1 MTPAAPD
8 IRYLFEPR
16 SIAVIGASHHPEK
29 IGSKIL
35 QNIIGGGYRGRLYP
49 INPKGGVIQGLPA
62 FSAVEEIPG
71 ELDAVCTCVP
81 GPFVRASIEAC
92 ARKGVKFNLVIS
104 SGFSEV
110 GNVEEEK
117 RIVAI
122 AREAGMRILGPN
134 IFGMFSAAAALD
146 MTFGPGGILPG
157 NVAIITQSGALG
169 LAMIGKTAVENIGI
183 SSMVSVGNKADID
196 EADLLEY
203 LMDDEQTQSILMYV
217 EGVKHGERLI
227 PALERATRRKPVVV
241 IKSGRSKRGAI
252 AAASHT
258 GSLAGSDEIF
268 GAVMRQCGALRAES
282 VKEAFDL
289 CKFLSGNKLPRGENT
304 VIITNGGGI
313 GVLATDACEKYGV
326 KLYDDAASLKE
337 TFGAVTPD
345 FGSTKNPIDLTGGA
359 TSDYYARALDAALQ
373 NDRID
378 AVLALYC
385 ETAVFDAENLSR
397 MIEENYLKYHDAG
410 KPIVFSVFGGAT
422 SEASLS
428 TLSKRRIPV
437 MGDVYDTVAV
447 LGGMYA
453 YQRGLR
459 GLSEKIDEPPID
471 DAAIAEIVR
480 GAREDGRSFL
490 LAQEGVALMRAA
502 GIRPP
507 QSRVARNLDEAV
519 RHAEAIGYPVVMK
532 VVSRDILHKS
542 DAGGVALDL
551 DNREEVIDAY
561 QAILRNCRARVPDA
575 RIDGIEVAEMVRRGV
590 ELIVGARR
598 DPGFGPVV
606 MFGHG
611 GIYVEVMKDV
621 SFRAAP
627 LNRATAVEMMKEIRA
642 YPLLLGVRGEERKDI
657 ETVVEAILRLA
668 AVIRRSPGISDIEV
682 NPLVVY
688 DEGEG
693 AIAVDARVLLSK
705 GEGGRSDA

>member
-1 MTPAAPD
+1 MTPGTPE

-35 QNIIGGGYRGRLYP
+35 QNIINAGYRGAIFP
-49 INPKGGVIQGLPA
+49 VNPKGGEILGRPVARSL
-62 FSAVEEIPG
+62 EEIPG
-71 ELDAVCTCVP
+71 ELDVVCTCVP
-81 GPFVRASIEAC
+81 GPFVRASVEAA
-92 ARKGVKFNLVIS
+92 ARKGVKFNLIIS

-117 RIVAI
+117 RIIAI
-122 AREAGMRILGPN
+122 ARAAGMRILGPN
-134 IFGMFSAAAALD
+134 IFGMYSAPAQLD

-169 LAMIGKTAVENIGI
+169 LAMIGKTAVEGIGI
-183 SSMVSVGNKADID
+183 SSMVSVGNKADLD

-203 LMDDEQTQSILMYV
+203 LLGDPQTHSILMYV

-227 PALERATRRKPVVV
+227 PALKSATRQKPVVV

-258 GSLAGSDEIF
+258 GSLAGSDAIF
-268 GAVMRQCGALRAES
+268 DAIMRQCGVLRAES

-289 CKFLSGNKLPRGENT
+289 CKFLSDTPLPRGENA
-304 VIITNGGGI
+304 VIVTNGGGI

-326 KLYDDAASLKE
+326 SLFDDLASLKE

-345 FGSTKNPIDLTGGA
+345 FGSTKNPIDLTGQA
-359 TSDYYARALDAALQ
+359 TSHHYGEALAAALR
-373 NDRID
+373 NEHIN
-378 AVLALYC
+378 AVLSLYC
-385 ETAVFDAENLSR
+385 ETAVFDVENLAP
-397 MIEENYLKYHDAG
+397 MIEENFKRYREAG

-422 SEASLS
+422 SEASVAQLG
-428 TLSKRRIPV
+428 KRKIPV
-437 MGDVYDTVAV
+437 MGDVYDTVAC
-447 LGGMYA
+447 LGGLYDYRRRRA
-453 YQRGLR
+453 AI
-459 GLSEKIDEPPID
+459 SEKVDELPIDE
-471 DAAIAEIVR
+471 AAINETLR
-480 GAREDGRSFL
+480 GARADGRSFL
-490 LAQEGVALMRAA
+490 LAQEGAALMRAA

-507 QSRVARNLDEAV
+507 RSHVARSLDDAV
-519 RHAEAIGYPVVMK
+519 RMAEAIGYPVVMK

-561 QAILRNCRARVPDA
+561 QAILRNCRARVPNA

-621 SFRAAP
+621 SFRAAA
-627 LNRATAVEMMKEIRA
+627 LSRAEAMEMMKEIRA

-657 ETVVEAILRLA
+657 DKAVEAILRLA
-668 AVIRRSPGISDIEV
+668 TVIRRCPGISDIEV

-693 AIAVDARVLLSK
+693 AVAVDARVLLAK
-705 GEGGRSDA
+705 VEGGRSDA